1 MRLSP
6 SDGRPSA
13 PAMSTPESSPY
24 TVSVSADG
32 PFIHYRSLASARNS
46 AEMASRLSSAV
57 TLGQAHQLNRIMFDS
72 RGAPFQA
79 GIAAQYEY
87 AYNRAWQLGL
97 TRDWRIAMVITP
109 GDRSYD
115 FMETAFINSGYIAR
129 LFNDYKRAVEWLCG
143 QGVAPAEPGA
153 T

>member
-1 MRLSP
+1 MP
-6 SDGRPSA
+6 
-13 PAMSTPESSPY
+13 TPESSSY

-32 PFIHYRSLASARNS
+32 RFIHYRSLASARNS
-46 AEMASRLSSAV
+46 AEMASRLRSAV
-57 TLGQAHQLNRIMFDS
+57 ELGQAHQLTRIMFDS

-97 TRDWRIAMVITP
+97 TRDWRIAMVVTP

-129 LFNDYKRAVEWLCG
+129 LFNDYESAVDWLCG
-143 QGVAPAEPGA
+143 GAAAKPEVPAS
-153 T
+153 